1 MLRKKSAPAPSSAPN
16 SGKPILEDSKE
27 QECVSLPAE
36 TSEKTINFQV
46 LSNDTGD
53 TSIKENEKEYCG
65 QLPFNGPDRKTNYK
79 SDALKLV
86 LTQNADGSFPFTE
99 DVAIIIGSTVPDLLE
114 QSNAIEPIA
123 WITMICIEFLEKF
136 FQEEKPVWE
145 LVVLKANKWL
155 NSNFKDYV
163 GEQRERAKDFVTRNL
178 SRI

>member
-27 QECVSLPAE
+27 QECASLPAE
-36 TSEKTINFQV
+36 TAEKTINFQ
-46 LSNDTGD
+46 
-53 TSIKENEKEYCG
+53 
-65 QLPFNGPDRKTNYK
+65 

-99 DVAIIIGSTVPDLLE
+99 GAAIIIGSTVPDLLE
-114 QSNAIEPIA
+114 QSNGIDPIA

>member
-27 QECVSLPAE
+27 QECASLH
-36 TSEKTINFQV
+36 
-46 LSNDTGD
+46 
-53 TSIKENEKEYCG
+53 
-65 QLPFNGPDRKTNYK
+65 YK

-99 DVAIIIGSTVPDLLE
+99 DAAIIIGSTVPDLLE
-114 QSNAIEPIA
+114 WSNGIDPIV
-123 WITMICIEFLEKF
+123 WITMICIEFFEKF
-136 FQEEKPVWE
+136 FQEEKPVRE

-155 NSNFKDYV
+155 NSNSKDYV
-163 GEQRERAKDFVTRNL
+163 VEQRERAKDFVTRNL